1 MSSKFCYF
9 DWEVYPNYWF
19 VVFKDQGGEPFL
31 IDSQKDLRKMFD
43 EGGRIFVGYNNYQ
56 YDNKLFAKLIQKTKL
71 SAATVYKLSNKIINE
86 NYRVNSYNIDMIS
99 LDTTQEI
106 GGQKIGGRMMPPSL
120 KKLEYGLG
128 ENIQETPIPFDEPL
142 DQFSKPLAIKYCTHD
157 VNCTEQVFLQRKAYY
172 EGKMDLIK
180 EFNMTQNPM
189 SYMRKTRASLS
200 CIALEADPDKEIRI
214 TQDDFNYTRPDNVPQ
229 FVLDYFDSLK
239 YTIDEVNGIVKN
251 PEPFMIL
258 WEDGRLKRPLT
269 DEEKKSDEF
278 FKNNYVVTLGG
289 GGIHGAR
296 NNSIYKS
303 DDEWVILAQDYSS
316 YYPHIIMNN
325 NWFSRK
331 CRAPLVLKKVYDGK
345 ENYKVKG
352 NIRKSNV
359 YKIIL
364 NAYYGS
370 LGGRFTTIY
379 DPVHRLNVCI
389 EGQAR
394 ILELTQL
401 LSDNIEIILVQQN
414 TDAVYY
420 KIRRRDVEKAK
431 ALTAE
436 FEAKYHYRMDFD
448 EVASILQRDVNN
460 YIEIQTNGKA
470 KTKGFL
476 ATINFEDGTVIDG
489 MNKAAIKSALHG
501 VPNVVYKHAL
511 NNVLGTDFEAT
522 TLDYFMLCAGTRV
535 SVNYLCA
542 NPEPML
548 GKSGR
553 PLKGKFHSSKTEAM
567 QKFNRYYASNGNER
581 MIIVNKNGQLKPK
594 TPENVRIHNQK
605 VDGLPE
611 DLDYS
616 WYEEKTKLYE
626 LELASYSVI

>member
-1 MSSKFCYF
+1 MAKFCYF

-19 VVFKDQGGEPFL
+19 VVFKDQGGKPFL
-31 IDSQKDLRKMFD
+31 IDTQEDLRDMFD

-56 YDNKLFAKLIQKTKL
+56 YDNKLFATLIKKTKL
-71 SAATVYKLSNKIINE
+71 NASTVFKLSNKIINE
-86 NYRVNSYNIDMIS
+86 NFRVGSYKIDVIS

-106 GGQKIGGRMMPPSL
+106 GGQKIKGRMIPPSL

-128 ENIQETPIPFDEPL
+128 ENIEETPIPFDEPL
-142 DQFSKPLAIKYCTHD
+142 DEFSKSLAIKYCTHD
-157 VNCTEQVFLQRKAYY
+157 VNSTEKVFLQRKSYF

-180 EFNMTQNPM
+180 EFNMSKNPM

-200 CIALEADPDKEIRI
+200 CIALEADPDREIRI
-214 TQDDFNYTRPDNVPQ
+214 TQEDFNYTRPRNIPQ

-239 YTIDEVNGIVKN
+239 YTIDEENGEVRN
-251 PEPFMIL
+251 PEPFMVL
-258 WEDGRLKRPLT
+258 WEDGKLSRPLT
-269 DEEKKSDEF
+269 EAEKKDDNF
-278 FKNNYVVTLGG
+278 FKQNYVVTLGG

-331 CRAPLVLKKVYDGK
+331 CRAPMVLKKVYDGK
-345 ENYKVKG
+345 ENYKVIG

-370 LGGRFTTIY
+370 LGGKFTTIY

-394 ILELTQL
+394 ILELTQI
-401 LSDNIEIILVQQN
+401 LSDNIEIVLVQQN

-420 KIRRRDVEKAK
+420 KIRRKDVEKAK
-431 ALTAE
+431 ALTAK
-436 FEAKYHYRMDFD
+436 FEEHYHYRMDFD
-448 EVASILQRDVNN
+448 EVDSILQRDVNN

-476 ATINFEDGTVIDG
+476 ATIDFPDGTVIDG
-489 MNKAAIKSALHG
+489 MSKAAMKSALHG
-501 VPNVVYKHAL
+501 VPNVIYKKAL
-511 NNVLGTDFEAT
+511 NNVLGTDFKPT
-522 TLDYFMLCAGTRV
+522 KLDYFMLCAGTRV
-535 SVNYLCA
+535 SVNYLCS
-542 NPEPML
+542 NPEPLL
-548 GKSGR
+548 GKLGR
-553 PLKGKFHSSKTEAM
+553 PLKGKFTSSKIQPL
-567 QKFNRYYASNGNER
+567 QKFNRYYASNSEEKQ
-581 MIIVNKNGQLKPK
+581 ILVNKNGQQKPK
-594 TPENVRIHNQK
+594 TPDNVRIMNGK
-605 VDGLPE
+605 VEDIPT
-611 DLDYS
+611 DLDLV
-616 WYEEKTKLYE
+616 WYEEKTKEYE
-626 LELASYSVI
+626 LEIASYSLI